1 MAHHPIWR
9 PDSGESISAGPVPPE
24 TEPEELPL
32 PPGDPAMESSG
43 RVRQESD
50 FADVAAKFA
59 THGHG
64 RIPAQLSGELA
75 LDIVLN
81 EIVEQACLATGANG
95 AAIALARDGE
105 MVCRAS
111 TGGNAPELGTPLDM
125 NSGLSGACLRSRQ
138 IQRCDD
144 TLIDPNVDAE
154 ASRDL
159 GIRSV
164 VVLPLLRGEDSI
176 GIFEVFSAR
185 LAAFGERDLRT
196 LEVLKDRILKN
207 IQARKSSLDA
217 LELAPTSVGE
227 MLQDGTETDI
237 AETEVA
243 ETEIAEIEIAQK
255 EIDKR
260 EIDKRE
266 PEETETAEAAV
277 GTHENQDSSYDVD
290 TAHRD
295 LENAPATFAV
305 SRRFDW
311 VSVVMCAIVVGMAL
325 LMGAALAMRLGWVKV
340 RGQHHV
346 SKAAAAVA
354 ATPEPPRNQAGNQTS
369 VSSGRV
375 LAKAPAAGQNK
386 ATTGET
392 ASRPETGRLSDG
404 SLRVYENGKE
414 IFRMPPSG
422 TDATGAPSV
431 EKNAGSALQPAS
443 IVEVSPDVAEGSL
456 VRRVEP
462 EYPEQALAQHIQG
475 PVLLDLHIG
484 QDGTVQQIKVVSG
497 DAQLAAAAATAV
509 RQWRFKPQLV
519 HGRPVE
525 METQITLKFTLPSS

>member
-1 MAHHPIWR
+1 MAHYPVWR
-9 PDSGESISAGPVPPE
+9 PDSGKTVPAGPVSSEAAPGE
-24 TEPEELPL
+24 FPL
-32 PPGDPAMESSG
+32 PPGGSG
-43 RVRQESD
+43 VENTGATRLESD
-50 FADVAAKFA
+50 FAEVAAKFA

-81 EIVEQACLATGANG
+81 EIVEQACLATGATG
-95 AAIALARDGE
+95 AAIALARDRE

-144 TLIDPNVDAE
+144 TLTDPNVDAE
-154 ASRDL
+154 ASREL
-159 GIRSV
+159 GIRSI

-185 LAAFGERDLRT
+185 VAAFGERDLRT
-196 LEVLKDRILKN
+196 LEVLTDRILKN

-227 MLQDGTETDI
+227 MLQDS
-237 AETEVA
+237 A
-243 ETEIAEIEIAQK
+243 ETEIE
-255 EIDKR
+255 
-260 EIDKRE
+260 
-266 PEETETAEAAV
+266 ETAEASLEAD
-277 GTHENQDSSYDVD
+277 GNDGSGQDLD
-290 TAHRD
+290 TSHRESED
-295 LENAPATFAV
+295 ARATVAV

-311 VSVVMCAIVVGMAL
+311 VSVLMCGIVVGMAL
-325 LMGAALAMRLGWVKV
+325 LMGTAFAIRMGWVKAS
-340 RGQHHV
+340 GQHHV
-346 SKAAAAVA
+346 PRVAAAAQGNLSGIQGSIGPHQVPKK
-354 ATPEPPRNQAGNQTS
+354 TPT
-369 VSSGRV
+369 
-375 LAKAPAAGQNK
+375 GQNK
-386 ATTGET
+386 AVTNEN
-392 ASRPETGRLSDG
+392 ASQPETHLAEG

-414 IFRMPPSG
+414 IFRMPPAG
-422 TDATGAPSV
+422 TDATGAAS
-431 EKNAGSALQPAS
+431 EKNASAAVQPAS
-443 IVEVSPDVAEGSL
+443 IVELSPDAAEGSL
-456 VRRVEP
+456 LRRVEP
-462 EYPEQALAQHIQG
+462 EYPEQALAQHVQG

-484 QDGTVQQIKVVSG
+484 QDGSVQEIKVVSG

-509 RQWRFKPQLV
+509 RQWRFKPQIV

>member
-9 PDSGESISAGPVPPE
+9 PDSGKPIPAGPVPPE
-24 TEPEELPL
+24 TAPDELLL
-32 PPGDPAMESSG
+32 PPGGPAMENSE
-43 RVRQESD
+43 RMRQESD
-50 FADVAAKFA
+50 FAEVAAKFA
-59 THGHG
+59 THGRG
-64 RIPAQLSGELA
+64 QIPPGLSGELA

-81 EIVEQACLATGANG
+81 EIVEQACLATGATG

-144 TLIDPNVDAE
+144 TLTDPNVEAE
-154 ASRDL
+154 VSRQL

-164 VVLPLLRGEDSI
+164 VVLPLLRAEDSI

-196 LEVLKDRILKN
+196 LEVLRDRILKN

-227 MLQDGTETDI
+227 MLQE
-237 AETEVA
+237 AA
-243 ETEIAEIEIAQK
+243 ETEIAETKIA
-255 EIDKR
+255 
-260 EIDKRE
+260 
-266 PEETETAEAAV
+266 ETENAETKIANEDPEQTPEAALE
-277 GTHENQDSSYDVD
+277 TENNQGSGHDLDP
-290 TAHRD
+290 AHRD
-295 LENAPATFAV
+295 LQNVPATFAV

-325 LMGAALAMRLGWVKV
+325 LMATAVAIRMGWVKAS
-340 RGQHHV
+340 GQHHV
-346 SKAAAAVA
+346 SRAAAAVP
-354 ATPEPPRNQAGNQTS
+354 ATPATRENPAGKRTNIDPLP
-369 VSSGRV
+369 VH
-375 LAKAPAAGQNK
+375 AKAPTGGQNQ
-386 ATTGET
+386 ATTNET
-392 ASRPETGRLSDG
+392 TSRSQTGRLPDG
-404 SLRVYENGKE
+404 SLRVDSSLRVYENGKE
-414 IFRMPPSG
+414 IFRMPPSE
-422 TDATGAPSV
+422 TDATGAPSA

-443 IVEVSPDVAEGSL
+443 IVELSPDAAEGNL

-475 PVLLDLHIG
+475 PVLLDLRIA
-484 QDGTVQQIKVVSG
+484 QDGTVQGIKVVSG
-497 DAQLAAAAATAV
+497 DSQLAEAAATAV

-519 HGRPVE
+519 HGHPVE

>member
-9 PDSGESISAGPVPPE
+9 PDSGKSIPAGPVPPE
-24 TEPEELPL
+24 SATEELPL
-32 PPGDPAMESSG
+32 TPGGSAMENSE

-50 FADVAAKFA
+50 FAEVAAKFA

-81 EIVEQACLATGANG
+81 EIVEQACLATGATG

-144 TLIDPNVDAE
+144 TLTDPNVDAE
-154 ASRDL
+154 VSREL
-159 GIRSV
+159 RIRSV
-164 VVLPLLRGEDSI
+164 VVLPLLRGDDSI

-196 LEVLKDRILKN
+196 LEVLRDRILKN

-227 MLQDGTETDI
+227 MLQEGAETDI
-237 AETEVA
+237 AETE
-243 ETEIAEIEIAQK
+243 
-255 EIDKR
+255 IDKKNS
-260 EIDKRE
+260 E
-266 PEETETAEAAV
+266 ETAEAALE
-277 GTHENQDSSYDVD
+277 TENNQGSSHDVD

-295 LENAPATFAV
+295 LENAPATFV
-305 SRRFDW
+305 VPRRFDW

-325 LMGAALAMRLGWVKV
+325 LMATALAIRMGWVKASA
-340 RGQHHV
+340 QHHV
-346 SKAAAAVA
+346 STAAAAVS
-354 ATPEPPRNQAGNQTS
+354 ATPATGENPAGDRTNIG
-369 VSSGRV
+369 SSLV
-375 LAKAPAAGQNK
+375 QAKAPTSGQIK
-386 ATTGET
+386 ATTSET
-392 ASRPETGRLSDG
+392 ASRPETGRLPDGSLRADG

-414 IFRMPPSG
+414 IFRMPPSA
-422 TDATGAPSV
+422 TDATGAPSA

-443 IVEVSPDVAEGSL
+443 IVELSPDAAEGSL

-484 QDGTVQQIKVVSG
+484 QDGSVQQIKVVSG
-497 DAQLAAAAATAV
+497 DAELAAAAATAV
-509 RQWRFKPQLV
+509 RQWKFKPQLV

>member
-1 MAHHPIWR
+1 
-9 PDSGESISAGPVPPE
+9 
-24 TEPEELPL
+24 
-32 PPGDPAMESSG
+32 MENSE

-50 FADVAAKFA
+50 FAEVAAKFA

-81 EIVEQACLATGANG
+81 EIVEQACLATGATG

-144 TLIDPNVDAE
+144 TLTDPNVDAE
-154 ASRDL
+154 ASREL

-196 LEVLKDRILKN
+196 LEVLRDRILKN
-207 IQARKSSLDA
+207 IQARKSSQDA

-227 MLQDGTETDI
+227 MLQES
-237 AETEVA
+237 A
-243 ETEIAEIEIAQK
+243 ETEIPK
-255 EIDKR
+255 TEIDKKNS
-260 EIDKRE
+260 E
-266 PEETETAEAAV
+266 ETAEAALET
-277 GTHENQDSSYDVD
+277 GDNQGSSQEVD

-295 LENAPATFAV
+295 LDNVPATFAV

-311 VSVVMCAIVVGMAL
+311 VSVVMSAIVVGMAL
-325 LMGAALAMRLGWVKV
+325 LMATALAIRMGWVKAS
-340 RGQHHV
+340 GQHHV
-346 SKAAAAVA
+346 SRAAAAVS
-354 ATPEPPRNQAGNQTS
+354 ATPAAGENPAGNRTNID
-369 VSSGRV
+369 SSLV
-375 LAKAPAAGQNK
+375 QAKAPTGGQNK
-386 ATTGET
+386 ATTNET
-392 ASRPETGRLSDG
+392 ASRPETGRLPDG

-414 IFRMPPSG
+414 IFRMPPAA
-422 TDATGAPSV
+422 TDATGAPSA

-443 IVEVSPDVAEGSL
+443 IVELSPDAAEGNL

-475 PVLLDLHIG
+475 PVLLDLRIG
-484 QDGTVQQIKVVSG
+484 QDGTVQGIKVVSG

-509 RQWRFKPQLV
+509 RQWKFKPQLV

>member
-1 MAHHPIWR
+1 
-9 PDSGESISAGPVPPE
+9 
-24 TEPEELPL
+24 
-32 PPGDPAMESSG
+32 MENSE

-50 FADVAAKFA
+50 FAEVAAKFA

-81 EIVEQACLATGANG
+81 EIVEQACLATGATG

-144 TLIDPNVDAE
+144 TLTDPNVDAE
-154 ASRDL
+154 ASREL

-196 LEVLKDRILKN
+196 LEVLRDRILKN

-227 MLQDGTETDI
+227 MLQKS
-237 AETEVA
+237 A
-243 ETEIAEIEIAQK
+243 ETEIAET
-255 EIDKR
+255 EIDKKNS
-260 EIDKRE
+260 E
-266 PEETETAEAAV
+266 ETAEAALET
-277 GTHENQDSSYDVD
+277 GDNQGSSQDVD

-325 LMGAALAMRLGWVKV
+325 LMGDRSRDTHGMGE
-340 RGQHHV
+340 
-346 SKAAAAVA
+346 SKRPASCLKSGGCSIGSAGRQERIRP
-354 ATPEPPRNQAGNQTS
+354 ATGRIS
-369 VSSGRV
+369 VSSLV
-375 LAKAPAAGQNK
+375 QAKAPTGGQNK
-386 ATTGET
+386 ATTNET
-392 ASRPETGRLSDG
+392 ASRPETGRLPDGSLRADG

-414 IFRMPPSG
+414 IFRMPPSA
-422 TDATGAPSV
+422 TDATGAPSA

-443 IVEVSPDVAEGSL
+443 IVELSPDAAEGNL

-484 QDGTVQQIKVVSG
+484 QDGSVQQIKVVSG
-497 DAQLAAAAATAV
+497 DAQLASCGRYSRAPMEIQAAARA
-509 RQWRFKPQLV
+509 WP
-519 HGRPVE
+519 
-525 METQITLKFTLPSS
+525 PS

>member
-9 PDSGESISAGPVPPE
+9 PDPGKSIPAGPVPSE
-24 TEPEELPL
+24 SAPEELPL
-32 PPGDPAMESSG
+32 TPTGSAIENSG
-43 RVRQESD
+43 TTRQESD
-50 FADVAAKFA
+50 FAEVAAKFA

-81 EIVEQACLATGANG
+81 EIVEQACLATGATG

-144 TLIDPNVDAE
+144 TLTDPNADAE
-154 ASRDL
+154 ASREL

-196 LEVLKDRILKN
+196 LEVLTDRILRN

-227 MLQDGTETDI
+227 MLQNN
-237 AETEVA
+237 A
-243 ETEIAEIEIAQK
+243 ETEISETDIEESAEI
-255 EIDKR
+255 
-260 EIDKRE
+260 
-266 PEETETAEAAV
+266 PFETI
-277 GTHENQDSSYDVD
+277 ENQDSSQDSSQD
-290 TAHRD
+290 PAATQHAS
-295 LENAPATFAV
+295 ENAPAPFAV

-311 VSVVMCAIVVGMAL
+311 ITALMCAVVVGMAL
-325 LMGAALAMRLGWVKV
+325 LMGTALAMRMGWVKAS
-340 RGQHHV
+340 RAARHAARV
-346 SKAAAAVA
+346 SAAASSAPA
-354 ATPEPPRNQAGNQTS
+354 KAISGGNQTTGFHLVQTKTS
-369 VSSGRV
+369 TG
-375 LAKAPAAGQNK
+375 GQNK
-386 ATTGET
+386 VTTNEA
-392 ASRPETGRLSDG
+392 ASRPETGHLPDG
-404 SLRVYENGKE
+404 SLRIYENGKE
-414 IFRMPPSG
+414 IFSIPPSE
-422 TDATGAPSV
+422 TDAAGGASA
-431 EKNAGSALQPAS
+431 EKTASSALQPAS
-443 IVEVSPDVAEGSL
+443 IVELSSDAAEGNL
-456 VRRVEP
+456 LRRVEP
-462 EYPEQALAQHIQG
+462 EYPEQALAQHVQG

-484 QDGTVQQIKVVSG
+484 RDGSVQQIKVVSG
-497 DAQLAAAAATAV
+497 DAQLAEAAATAV
-509 RQWRFKPQLV
+509 RQWKFKPQLV